1 MQIKI
6 MLIIVMTLMM
16 VITVSASQGS
26 LGTFKQNSC
35 INLLQT
41 CANCSYNK
49 ITSVILPNGNKDL
62 GEVTMTAN
70 GTEYN
75 YSYCNTNQI
84 GIYTVNG
91 KGDPDGVQDIWIY
104 NFTISPTGYSNNLI
118 FFYIVMFMIPWG
130 LFILGLWKKDMTF
143 AVLGTIGFYF
153 IALYLI
159 TFGIN
164 GNRDWLSNGLGVIHL
179 GVAFYTSIRY
189 TLESIDLNW

>member
-1 MQIKI
+1 
-6 MLIIVMTLMM
+6 
-16 VITVSASQGS
+16 
-26 LGTFKQNSC
+26 
-35 INLLQT
+35 
-41 CANCSYNK
+41 
-49 ITSVILPNGNKDL
+49 
-62 GEVTMTAN
+62 
-70 GTEYN
+70 
-75 YSYCNTNQI
+75 
-84 GIYTVNG
+84 
-91 KGDPDGVQDIWIY
+91 
-104 NFTISPTGYSNNLI
+104 
-118 FFYIVMFMIPWG
+118 MIPWG